1 MPNHHSQVTVGRLLK
16 TGESYLL
23 RNGHRIWSE
32 KAFKKRFKVG
42 DLICGG
48 ASVVGRISAIG
59 RKRFLFV
66 VTRGHPDYIHE
77 RVGMISTP
85 TGWGKP
91 GERRL

>member
-1 MPNHHSQVTVGRLLK
+1 MTNDQVTVGRLLRA
-16 TGESYLL
+16 GESYLL

-48 ASVVGRISAIG
+48 ASVTGRITAIG
-59 RKRFLFV
+59 RKRFLFQV
-66 VTRGHPDYIHE
+66 SRGGIEFHE